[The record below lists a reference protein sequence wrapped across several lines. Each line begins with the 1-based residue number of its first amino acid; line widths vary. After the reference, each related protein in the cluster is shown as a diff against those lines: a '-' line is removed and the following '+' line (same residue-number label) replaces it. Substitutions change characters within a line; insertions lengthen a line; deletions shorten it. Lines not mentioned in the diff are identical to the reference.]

1 MFSQLECAVIAIR
14 ILFPFIHMLDFFFF
28 FKPISLCPL
37 RSLPKHF
44 PLIYMHSASDFIS
57 TYLMLLGL
65 FHSYQL
71 YPWNYKFF
79 RARNLF
85 YVFFSCQLLAKN
97 LAYKKAWMLI
107 VWAKVM
113 WKWIKNHLKVKGWW
127 GHICTHGLFMSMYG
141 KNHHNIVK

>member
-1 MFSQLECAVIAIR
+1 MLN
-14 ILFPFIHMLDFFFF
+14 LFFLNLFHYVLYEAFPN
-28 FKPISLCPL
+28 ISLCYTCIL
-37 RSLPKHF
+37 HV
-44 PLIYMHSASDFIS
+44 YFIS

-71 YPWNYKFF
+71 YPWNYKFL

-97 LAYKKAWMLI
+97 LAYKKALMFI
-107 VWAKVM
+107 VWTKVM